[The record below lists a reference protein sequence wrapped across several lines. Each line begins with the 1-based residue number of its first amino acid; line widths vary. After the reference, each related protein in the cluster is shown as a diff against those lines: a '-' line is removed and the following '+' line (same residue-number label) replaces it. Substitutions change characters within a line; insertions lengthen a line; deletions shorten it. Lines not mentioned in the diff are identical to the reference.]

1 MNLYLRPSVFF
12 GLSLRLEFASSSV
25 GTGNSFYNF
34 FAPSWLKL
42 CGVITMNRMTS
53 SVLDYMIY
61 IYFVINLSL
70 ISWEL
75 ISNIPFHLFAI
86 NVTLKS
92 TKCILI
98 R

>member
-1 MNLYLRPSVFF
+1 MSFMQWMNLYLRPSVFF

-42 CGVITMNRMTS
+42 CGVITMNRMTP

-61 IYFVINLSL
+61 ISL
-70 ISWEL
+70 
-75 ISNIPFHLFAI
+75 
-86 NVTLKS
+86 
-92 TKCILI
+92 
-98 R
+98 